1 MTKYR
6 FIDKYA
12 KRFGINW
19 LLKRMHLSPNAYYN
33 YRKHR
38 KSAKEKE
45 KASILKVIEQLYHES
60 GGRPGYRMMQQLLK
74 NKGIELSVQTVRKY
88 MNVELG
94 LKSVTRKAKYRYHK
108 GPKAYSVAENLLK
121 QEFTANER
129 NEKWCIDFTYI
140 YFADRRK
147 RYNCTIIDLYD
158 RRVVASVNSNR
169 IDTKLA
175 IDTVTKAIKMSGKK
189 TGMILHSDRGSQF
202 TSKEFVDFCK
212 GHGITQSMS
221 RPGCPYDNAPMERYF
236 NTLKAEMLNLHC
248 YSDEETLY
256 RALNCYAYGWYN
268 NQRPHSFNDG
278 LPPAKVA

>member
-45 KASILKVIEQLYHES
+45 KASILKTIEQLYHES

-74 NKGIELSVQTVRKY
+74 NRGIELSVQTVRKY

-94 LKSVTRKAKYRYHK
+94 LKSVTRKAKYRYHHC
-108 GPKAYSVAENLLK
+108 PEAYSVAENLLK
-121 QEFTANER
+121 QDFTANAR

-140 YFADRRK
+140 YFGDRRK

-158 RRVVASVNSNR
+158 RRVVASVNSSR
-169 IDTKLA
+169 INTKLA
-175 IDTVTKAIKMSGKK
+175 IDTVTKAIKMSGGK

-212 GHGITQSMS
+212 EHGITQSMS
-221 RPGCPYDNAPMERYF
+221 RAGCPYDNAPMERYF
-236 NTLKAEMLNLHC
+236 NTLKAEILNLHR
-248 YSDEETLY
+248 YPDEETLY
-256 RALNCYAYGWYN
+256 RELNCYAYGWYN
-268 NQRPHSFNDG
+268 NQRPHSFNGG